1 MAYQR
6 IREGAEKAKVELSSS
21 SETEI
26 NLPYLSADST
36 GPKHFVKKLSKA
48 QFESMCS
55 DLIKRTLG
63 PCKKALKDAGLTA
76 AQVDEVILV
85 GGSTRIP
92 KVQEEVEKLFGK
104 KPSKGVN
111 PDEVVAI
118 GAAIQGSVLAGDIK
132 DVLLLDITPLSLGIE
147 TVGGVFTKLIESN
160 TTIPVTKSEVFS
172 TAADNQPAVEIHVL
186 QGERAMAIDNRSLG
200 RFQLTDIPPSMRG
213 IPKIEV
219 TFNIDANGIIKVSA
233 KDQGTGKVQ
242 NIRIES
248 GSKLTDEE
256 IEKMKNDAEANAEA
270 DKERLRKSQLSNEAS
285 SMCFQMEKAISDFGD
300 KVSDSD
306 KQEISDKI
314 EELRKIMDGEDLD
327 AIESIMKTLSDKM
340 NVIASAVYAADQK
353 AQATETPSEQT
364 SDSAEDLQDV
374 EYEEVK

>member
-1 MAYQR
+1 
-6 IREGAEKAKVELSSS
+6 
-21 SETEI
+21 
-26 NLPYLSADST
+26 
-36 GPKHFVKKLSKA
+36 
-48 QFESMCS
+48 
-55 DLIKRTLG
+55 
-63 PCKKALKDAGLTA
+63 
-76 AQVDEVILV
+76 
-85 GGSTRIP
+85 
-92 KVQEEVEKLFGK
+92 
-104 KPSKGVN
+104 
-111 PDEVVAI
+111 
-118 GAAIQGSVLAGDIK
+118 
-132 DVLLLDITPLSLGIE
+132 
-147 TVGGVFTKLIESN
+147 
-160 TTIPVTKSEVFS
+160 
-172 TAADNQPAVEIHVL
+172 
-186 QGERAMAIDNRSLG
+186 MAIDNRSLG

-219 TFNIDANGIIKVSA
+219 TFDIDANGIIKVSA

-270 DKERLRKSQLSNEAS
+270 DKVRLRKSQLSNEAS

-314 EELRKIMDGEDLD
+314 EELRKIMDSDDLD
-327 AIESIMKTLSDKM
+327 AIESTMKTLSDKM
-340 NVIASAVYAADQK
+340 NEIASAVYAADQQ

-374 EYEEVK
+374 EYEEIK